1 MILPRTTRRHAAV
14 ALGLIWTLV
23 MGGLAWATRSAI
35 RLDQLEAQAARE
47 KADDARLERALNR
60 MESLVAPVL
69 DQEWTRPYDHFHAYY
84 VPAGARDRI
93 DGSDASDKVLVPS
106 PLRDLK
112 GPDWLLLHFQGS
124 GTEGWI
130 SPQLEKGVGSAVPAG
145 AIPAAER
152 ARQASAANWLAA
164 LRDRYTPVALLS
176 ILEEALAADI
186 TSRGDTPPNRESAS
200 NSGSHMGRDDVAGR
214 ESDSTRGA
222 ADFYRRSAKLLQ
234 LQRERFPLYQCEP
247 ETVALENLDAGG
259 SETSQK
265 TSGACVQLWR
275 TIMMPIWLDLTLD
288 ARQQLALVRSVSL
301 ETNPYCT
308 LQGALIDWDR
318 LRAVLESEI
327 KDIFPNGRVVPVKID
342 EFVEHRPQHGMM
354 QRLPVR
360 LEPNEPVIG
369 VPGEMSTGLKG
380 GLAVAWGATI
390 LALLAITYG
399 TMKYVSY
406 SERRM
411 QFVAAVTHEL
421 RTPLTSFQLYS
432 DLLGDMSS
440 EDGQK
445 RRQYAGILGTESKRL
460 ARLVEN
466 VLAYSRVG
474 DQSPRLNA
482 QDVQPQSVLESTVT
496 ITTEQC
502 AAFGKQLIIDNQ
514 CPRDLIL
521 RTDPQLVV
529 QILSNLVENACKY
542 SADAADPRVWL
553 SASPAVGGVTIEVDD
568 AGAGVPPRLRKAVF
582 DPFRRGNA
590 EPQRKSSGVGLGLSL
605 SRYWAECLGGNLTI
619 RKSNRNGAHYS
630 CFCLTLPVR
639 PPVTA

>member
-35 RLDQLEAQAARE
+35 RLDQLEAQASRE
-47 KADDARLERALNR
+47 KSDDARLERALNR

-93 DGSDASDKVLVPS
+93 DGSDASDRVLVPS
-106 PLRDLK
+106 PLRELK

-130 SPQLEKGVGSAVPAG
+130 SPQLERGMGSAVPAG

-176 ILEEALAADI
+176 MLEEALAADVS
-186 TSRGDTPPNRESAS
+186 SRGESPPNRESRS
-200 NSGSHMGRDDVAGR
+200 HTGSHSGRDDDTAGG
-214 ESDSTRGA
+214 SDPARGA

-259 SETSQK
+259 TETPQK
-265 TSGACVQLWR
+265 GSGACVQLWR

-308 LQGALIDWDR
+308 LQGALIDWER
-318 LRAVLESEI
+318 LRAVLEAEI
-327 KDIFPNGRVVPVKID
+327 KDIFPHGRVVPVKID

-360 LEPNEPVIG
+360 LEPNEPAVG
-369 VPGEMSTGLKG
+369 AAGAMSTALKG

-399 TMKYVSY
+399 TLKHVTY

-432 DLLGDMSS
+432 DLLGDMPA
-440 EDGQK
+440 EDGRK
-445 RRQYAGILGTESKRL
+445 RRQYAGILGTESRRL
-460 ARLVEN
+460 ARLIEN

-474 DQSPRLNA
+474 GQIPRLNA
-482 QDVQPQSVLESTVT
+482 QEVPLQTVLDNAIA
-496 ITTEQC
+496 ITSEQC
-502 AAFGKQLIIDNQ
+502 ALSGKQVVIDNQ
-514 CPRDLIL
+514 CPGDLIL
-521 RTDPQLVV
+521 RTDPQLIV
-529 QILSNLVENACKY
+529 QILANLVENACKY
-542 SADAADPRVWL
+542 SADAPDPRVWL
-553 SASPAVGGVTIEVDD
+553 SVLPTIGGLTIEVDD

-582 DPFRRGNA
+582 DPFRRGNG

-605 SRYWAECLGGNLTI
+605 SRYWAECLGGNLTL

-630 CFCLTLPVR
+630 CFCLSLPVP
-639 PPVTA
+639 PPVTI